1 MAETGHISMA
11 ERPVAFNDLMMD
23 FLAESGRAAQAAPT
37 QVA

>member
-1 MAETGHISMA
+1 MA

-23 FLAESGRAAQAAPT
+23 FLAESGRADQAASPT